1 MDTLDGA
8 QTFHLA
14 EKIES
19 VMQMM
24 QVCLLNTGNVCVE
37 TEMPLENVIASTYSW
52 IHQPPGQNQQMDRI
66 KRWPSGLR
74 LGRMVY

>member
-24 QVCLLNTGNVCVE
+24 QVCLLNTGNVCG
-37 TEMPLENVIASTYSW
+37 NRNA
-52 IHQPPGQNQQMDRI
+52 
-66 KRWPSGLR
+66 
-74 LGRMVY
+74 LGECDCKHLQLDTPATWSKPTDG

>member
-37 TEMPLENVIASTYSW
+37 TEMPLGECDCKHLQLDTPATWSKPTD
-52 IHQPPGQNQQMDRI
+52 G
-66 KRWPSGLR
+66 
-74 LGRMVY
+74 